1 MSEKVIKLRLDLS
14 GETKKMF
21 EAIKEK
27 YNLKNNTEAMR
38 LIIKLAYGHEIN
50 PT

>member
-1 MSEKVIKLRLDLS
+1 MSEKVIKLRIDLD

-21 EAIKEK
+21 EAIKDK

-38 LIIKLAYGHEIN
+38 LIIKLAHEHEIK
-50 PT
+50 